1 MNDCFHNIEPEH
13 KFAFLIKKEDL
24 ILHRVCTVHCTA
36 STTLAA
42 VQLSQL
48 SLPPHGPGVSA
59 AASSAVSR

>member
-1 MNDCFHNIEPEH
+1 MNDCFHNIEPEQSLRFN
-13 KFAFLIKKEDL
+13 KGGRSDP
-24 ILHRVCTVHCTA
+24 TPSVHCTA